1 MFRFRSDRSIG
12 QSSLGKW
19 YSRSSRAVV
28 LLAACLASGSPAQ
41 IHAAQKTPVSRAYA
55 NDPPPASIERG
66 IDLASTG
73 HCSAALAILR
83 GAFSR
88 ISEKKIRYRA
98 AMATAQCG
106 MSVDQED
113 AVVESLLLLNREFPS
128 DSKVLYLTT
137 RYYSELANRAAQ
149 RLLDRAAT
157 SAEAQELL
165 AESYQ
170 ARGEFENATA
180 KYQKILEQYPNQP
193 GVHYQLG
200 RIILAKPLTPESS
213 EAARK
218 EFEAEL
224 QVNPDSPAAEFML
237 GDLAWR
243 QQNSEEAIKHFTQ
256 ATRLDVSLAQPYL
269 GLGIALNGVGRFVDA
284 IESLKKYVRLDPA
297 DPAGYYQLAIAY
309 ARSGNR
315 PEAERQRA
323 LQLAAEK
330 KWNPGPGSTTDLL
343 QPH

>member
-1 MFRFRSDRSIG
+1 VYRVSKFNALAFLVLPVALLGLSGRVCGG
-12 QSSLGKW
+12 QEPVKAA
-19 YSRSSRAVV
+19 SRPAVV
-28 LLAACLASGSPAQ
+28 DKAR
-41 IHAAQKTPVSRAYA
+41 TPV
-55 NDPPPASIERG
+55 ERG

-73 HCSAALAILR
+73 HCAEALRILQKADLR
-83 GAFSR
+83 VLDKNSR
-88 ISEKKIRYRA
+88 YQA

-113 AVVESLLLLNREFPS
+113 AVLQSLLLLNREFPN

-149 RLLDRAAT
+149 KLLDRAGD

-170 ARGEFENATA
+170 ARGEFENAIA
-180 KYQKILEQYPNQP
+180 KYRKILEQYPNQP

-200 RIILAKPLTPESS
+200 RIILAKPLTPESA
-213 EAARK
+213 EEARK

-224 QVNPDSPAAEFML
+224 QTNPGSPAAEFML

-243 QQNSEEAIKHFTQ
+243 QQRSDEAIEHFSR
-256 ATRLDVSLAQPYL
+256 ATKLDVGLAQPYL
-269 GLGIALNGVGRFVDA
+269 GLGIALNGAGKFADA
-284 IESLKKYVRLDPA
+284 IESLKKYVELDPG

-309 ARSGNR
+309 ARSGNKQ
-315 PEAERQRA
+315 EAERQRS
-323 LQLAAEK
+323 LQLEAEK
-330 KWNPGPGSTTDLL
+330 KWKSGPATTTDLL

>member
-1 MFRFRSDRSIG
+1 MADKARP
-12 QSSLGKW
+12 L
-19 YSRSSRAVV
+19 V
-28 LLAACLASGSPAQ
+28 
-41 IHAAQKTPVSRAYA
+41 
-55 NDPPPASIERG
+55 ERG

-73 HCSAALAILR
+73 HCTEALRILQKSDLR
-83 GAFSR
+83 ALDNNL
-88 ISEKKIRYRA
+88 RYQA

-113 AVVESLLLLNREFPS
+113 AVLQSLLLLNREFPN
-128 DSKVLYLTT
+128 DSKVLYITT

-149 RLLDRAAT
+149 KLLNRAGE

-180 KYQKILEQYPNQP
+180 KYRKILEQYPNQP

-200 RIILAKPLTPESS
+200 RIILAKPLTPESA
-213 EAARK
+213 EEARK

-224 QVNPDSPAAEFML
+224 QSNPGSPAAEFML

-243 QQNSEEAIKHFTQ
+243 QQKSDEAIEHFSR
-256 ATRLDVSLAQPYL
+256 ATKLDVTLAQPYL
-269 GLGIALNGVGRFVDA
+269 GLGIALNGAGKFADA
-284 IESLKKYVRLDPA
+284 IESLKKYVDLDPA

-309 ARSGNR
+309 ARSGNKQ
-315 PEAERQRA
+315 EAERQRS
-323 LQLAAEK
+323 LQMEAEK
-330 KWNPGPGSTTDLL
+330 KWKSGPATTTDLL